1 MTYSNIGTGILA
13 KGNHIWKEKC
23 RMDYEE
29 YEKQCKEIRAEN
41 DNLLKI
47 FEEDLKSKGLSEQTI
62 GRHISN
68 VDFYINEYLLREDAR
83 TMEEGVAAIDTF
95 LGYFFIRKCMWST
108 PGTIKSTAA
117 TLTLPIHFAGFERY
131 FWQRGFPGNVS
142 ANMVLLFVG
151 NGC

>member
-1 MTYSNIGTGILA
+1 
-13 KGNHIWKEKC
+13 
-23 RMDYEE
+23 MDYEE

-95 LGYFFIRKCMWST
+95 LGYFSF
-108 PGTIKSTAA
+108 
-117 TLTLPIHFAGFERY
+117 
-131 FWQRGFPGNVS
+131 GNVCGPHQGQS
-142 ANMVLLFVG
+142 KARRQP
-151 NGC
+151 